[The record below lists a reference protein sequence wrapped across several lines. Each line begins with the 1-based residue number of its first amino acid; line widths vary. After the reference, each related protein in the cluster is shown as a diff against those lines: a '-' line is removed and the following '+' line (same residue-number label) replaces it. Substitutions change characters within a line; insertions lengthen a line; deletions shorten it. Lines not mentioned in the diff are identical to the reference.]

1 MKILIFVLC
10 LCGLYNTAAAQN
22 IQKMSDAEQLGMM
35 AGFAS
40 ACGATNKLDDFE
52 LISSRLIANA
62 ATTEQAEK
70 QQIRVYMQAK
80 FEAIQ
85 RQKNEAPLSCSEILE
100 SFNKLPL
107 FNSIVYRD
115 GSVKLPDGTWSKP
128 LRSPKK

>member
-1 MKILIFVLC
+1 MKFFIFVLS
-10 LCGLYNTAAAQN
+10 LCGLANAVVAQN

-52 LISSRLIANA
+52 LIASRLIANA
-62 ATTEQAEK
+62 APTEQAEK
-70 QQIRVYMQAK
+70 KQIRIYMQNK

-85 RQKNEAPLSCSEILE
+85 RQKQEAPVPCSEILE

-107 FNSIVYRD
+107 FDSIVYRD

-128 LRSPKK
+128 LRSRKK